1 MTTEIEEVVNFY
13 QSFDKYKHLKKKLLR
28 NHLTKSF
35 EYKQYKIHRKDNKI
49 VAFTNWIFLS
59 KEHEDHFENYGQI
72 LNHFW
77 NSGDRCWIID
87 SVSDDSYFNMV
98 YDWAKTYFGKELQI
112 DSVSWLKVGDDY
124 KVNSIHKKYN
134 RKEYR

>member
-13 QSFDKYKHLKKKLLR
+13 QSFDKYKHLKKKLLI
-28 NHLTKSF
+28 NHLSKSF
-35 EYKQYKIHRKDNKI
+35 EHKQYKIHRKDNKI

-59 KEHEDHFENYGQI
+59 KEHEDHFENHGQI
-72 LNHFW
+72 LGHFW

-98 YDWAKTYFGKELQI
+98 YDWAKRYFGKELQL

-124 KVNSIHKKYN
+124 RVKSIHKKYN
-134 RKEYR
+134 RQEYR